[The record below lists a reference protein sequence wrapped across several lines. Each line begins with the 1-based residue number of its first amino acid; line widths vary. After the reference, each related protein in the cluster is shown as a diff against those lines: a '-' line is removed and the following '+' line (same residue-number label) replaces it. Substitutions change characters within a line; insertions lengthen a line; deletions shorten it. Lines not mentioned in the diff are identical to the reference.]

1 MHTAAK
7 ATQRRVAILLATLLS
22 FFAIAIYS
30 PLHVHENGD
39 PKKCSLNDIEHQVAD
54 AVAPVLDLPKPTA
67 EQVRLEAPAVP
78 APADVAV
85 LAATSRG
92 PPASSLS

>member
-1 MHTAAK
+1 MGNSAAAAK
-7 ATQRRVAILLATLLS
+7 ARIALLLALLLG

-54 AVAPVLDLPKPTA
+54 SIAPVLDLPKPISERVLIELPALPALPEVSPRTA
-67 EQVRLEAPAVP
+67 A
-78 APADVAV
+78 
-85 LAATSRG
+85 SRG
-92 PPASSLS
+92 PPVLPS